1 MKQFMEALNNIIFM
15 ASLLTVIFGGIYLT
29 LWAVTR

>member
-1 MKQFMEALNNIIFM
+1 MKRIMEAINNVIFM
-15 ASLLTVIFGGIYLT
+15 GSLLTIIFGGIYLT

>member
-1 MKQFMEALNNIIFM
+1 MKRILEGFGHVVFMG
-15 ASLLTVIFGGIYLT
+15 SLLTVIFGGIYLT

>member
-1 MKQFMEALNNIIFM
+1 MKQIMEAINHVIFM